1 MISIKFKEVIGKID
15 NLDVQQKRIL
25 HTLQTYKSLLLQ
37 VLKNSQDTNKSLA
50 EQKEQ
55 INKLSTSLDHLQD
68 YTQESLKDINANV
81 SDLKSQG
88 SDTSQ
93 QTKQILQN
101 DLELKKVNQELIHQI
116 KIKDQ
121 EVHNLEQQNGD
132 LKDQITKMG
141 EMILEMQNKLL
152 HAINKLDKD
161 KKAQDILASIG
172 VIVNDLNTS
181 ASEKIDQLKKLM
193 SSTS

>member
-1 MISIKFKEVIGKID
+1 
-15 NLDVQQKRIL
+15 
-25 HTLQTYKSLLLQ
+25 LLQ